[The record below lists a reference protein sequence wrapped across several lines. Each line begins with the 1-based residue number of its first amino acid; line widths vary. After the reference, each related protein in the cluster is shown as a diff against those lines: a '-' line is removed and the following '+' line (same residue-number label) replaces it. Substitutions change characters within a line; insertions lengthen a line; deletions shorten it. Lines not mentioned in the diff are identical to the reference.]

1 MITCL
6 CRMIDSSDFDTDEA
20 LKNRILKGDFSCGQ
34 CQMFYLIESGVA
46 THVDNDNS
54 NWCRKTKRL
63 LK

>member
-1 MITCL
+1 
-6 CRMIDSSDFDTDEA
+6 MIDSSDFDTDEA

-46 THVDNDNS
+46 THVENDNS
-54 NWCRKTKRL
+54 NWCPKTKRL